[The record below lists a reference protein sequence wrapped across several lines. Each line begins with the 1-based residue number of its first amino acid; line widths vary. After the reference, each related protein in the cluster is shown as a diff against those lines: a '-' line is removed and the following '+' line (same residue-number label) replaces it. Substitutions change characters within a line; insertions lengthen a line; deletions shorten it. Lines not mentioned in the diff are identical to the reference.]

1 MAKIINDNGIGHAN
15 DIQDCRW
22 LFSNL
27 NGPASAGLMHA
38 KKSLTFH
45 VWTTSNSVLHT
56 HENYIEIFIV
66 TSGKLLHKFGD
77 KSMVMKTGDAFLM
90 FPGQYHQ
97 HCTYKNYTS
106 QHINLTCSLPFA
118 ADLCKAL
125 FGLEQPEFPRQLVHL
140 NEREFSVITNMQNII
155 LRSHTDEHMYV
166 TLRAAL
172 AFLLGFFYVQEQEV
186 ARNENLPKWLIQFL
200 RRLQDIDF
208 SDPVHLSD
216 LYTMSGYSQ
225 STLSMYF
232 KKYMGQTLVSYIND
246 LKMNHACNQLVNTNF
261 SLTEI
266 ARSSGFESYPHF
278 SRLFKTRFGLTPL
291 QYRSSQI
298 QSPK

>member
-1 MAKIINDNGIGHAN
+1 MAKTPSDSTHIYDNAS
-15 DIQDCRW
+15 QDSRL

-27 NGPASAGLMHA
+27 NVPVSAGLFHA
-38 KKSLTFH
+38 KKALTFH
-45 VWTTSNSVLHT
+45 VWTTSNTFLHT

-66 TSGKLLHKFGD
+66 TSGKLLHQFGD

-125 FGLEQPEFPRQLVHL
+125 FGQEQPEFPRQLIHL
-140 NEREFSVITNMQNII
+140 NEREFSVITDMQNII

-172 AFLLGFFYVQEQEV
+172 AFLLGFFYIQEQEV
-186 ARNENLPKWLIQFL
+186 EHSENLPKWLVQFL
-200 RRLQDIDF
+200 HKLQDIDF

-246 LKMNHACNQLVNTNF
+246 LKMNHACNQLINTNF

-278 SRLFKTRFGLTPL
+278 SRLFKARFGLTPL
-291 QYRSSQI
+291 QYRNTQL
-298 QSPK
+298 QTPK